1 MGRCGDLFGRRP
13 RRCRADSRGL
23 ALITQPRGQFDVTPE
38 QRAIGALAAEVAAR
52 EIAPHVAQWDREH
65 VFPRELYR
73 KLTDAGIMGILVPEE
88 YGGAGAEYLS
98 YALAIEELAR
108 VDAGTAVTVS
118 VHSMICSA
126 ICRLGTPQQKE
137 FWLPQLAS
145 GDVLAGFALTESDAG
160 SDAAALRATAKRS
173 NGGYV
178 LDGRKQWCSTGS
190 YAGVI
195 MGMFRTGGAGARGVS
210 AFLIDAALPGISVER
225 VTEKLGIHTS
235 NTCDVAFDGV
245 EVDSNALLGEEGAG
259 FANAMSAL
267 TAGRIGIAAQAI
279 GILAACLDESVK
291 FAKERVAFGKP
302 IGAFEGISFK
312 IAQMA
317 TDLDAARLL
326 NYRAAALAD
335 AGESFALAASKAKL
349 FASTAA
355 RKHAAE
361 ALQIHGGYGYTS
373 EFPVERHYRD
383 AKITEIYEGTSEIQQ
398 LIVARSLLGRLD

>member
-1 MGRCGDLFGRRP
+1 MIETKP
-13 RRCRADSRGL
+13 A
-23 ALITQPRGQFDVTPE
+23 QFELSDE
-38 QRAIGALAAEVAAR
+38 QRQIGALAAEIAQR
-52 EIAPHVAQWDREH
+52 EIAPHVEHWDREH
-65 VFPRELYR
+65 LFPRELYG
-73 KLTDAGIMGILVPEE
+73 KLTEAGIMGMLVPEE
-88 YGGAGAEYLS
+88 YGGVEAEYLA

-126 ICRLGTPQQKE
+126 ILKMGTREQKE
-137 FWLPQLAS
+137 RWLPALATA
-145 GDVLAGFALTESDAG
+145 DVIAGFALTESDAG
-160 SDAAALRATAKRS
+160 SDAAALRATAKRD
-173 NGGYV
+173 GAGYA
-178 LDGRKQWCSTGS
+178 LNGRKQWCTSGS

-195 MGMFRTGGAGARGVS
+195 MGMFRTGGAGPKGVS
-210 AFLIDAALPGISVER
+210 AFLIDPSLPGISVER
-225 VTEKLGIHTS
+225 VTQKLGIHTS
-235 NTCDVAFDGV
+235 NTCDLAFDDVKVAG
-245 EVDSNALLGEEGAG
+245 DALLGEEGTG
-259 FANAMSAL
+259 FGNAMTAL

-302 IGAFEGISFK
+302 IGAFEGVSFK

-317 TDLDAARLL
+317 MDLDAARMLT
-326 NYRAAALAD
+326 YRAAALAD
-335 AGESFALAASKAKL
+335 AGEPFAIAASKAKL

-398 LIVARSLLGRLD
+398 LIIARSLLGRLE

>member
-1 MGRCGDLFGRRP
+1 
-13 RRCRADSRGL
+13 
-23 ALITQPRGQFDVTPE
+23 
-38 QRAIGALAAEVAAR
+38 
-52 EIAPHVAQWDREH
+52 
-65 VFPRELYR
+65 LYG
-73 KLTDAGIMGILVPEE
+73 KLTVAGLMGILVPEE
-88 YGGAGAEYLS
+88 YGGAGADYLS

-126 ICRLGTPQQKE
+126 IRKLGTGQQKDR
-137 FWLPQLAS
+137 WLKRLAAD
-145 GDVLAGFALTESDAG
+145 DVIAGFALTESDAG
-160 SDAAALRATAKRS
+160 SDAAAIRATAKRAT
-173 NGGYV
+173 GGYV
-178 LDGRKQWCSTGS
+178 LNGRKQWCTTGS

-210 AFLIDAALPGISVER
+210 AFLIEPNLPGITVER
-225 VTEKLGIHTS
+225 VTEKLGILTS
-235 NTCDVAFDGV
+235 NTCDLAFDDV
-245 EVDSNALLGEEGAG
+245 RLDDDALLGEEGAG
-259 FANAMSAL
+259 FGNAMNAL

-279 GILAACLDESVK
+279 GILAACLDEAVK

-302 IGAFEGISFK
+302 IGAYEGVSFK
-312 IAQMA
+312 VAQMA
-317 TDLDAARLL
+317 VDLDAARLL
-326 NYRAAALAD
+326 TYRAASLAD
-335 AGESFALAASKAKL
+335 AGEPFALAASKAKL

-398 LIVARSLLGRLD
+398 LIIARSLLGRLE

>member
-1 MGRCGDLFGRRP
+1 M
-13 RRCRADSRGL
+13 L
-23 ALITQPRGQFDVTPE
+23 ATTRGQFALTDE
-38 QRAIGALAAEVAAR
+38 QRAIGSLAAEIAQR
-52 EIAPHVAQWDREH
+52 EIAPFVAQWDRDH

-73 KLTDAGIMGILVPEE
+73 KLTTAGIMGILVPEE
-88 YGGAGAEYLS
+88 FGGAGADYLS

-126 ICRLGTPQQKE
+126 IGKLGTQRQKE
-137 FWLPQLAS
+137 RWLPVLAS
-145 GDVLAGFALTESDAG
+145 GNAIAGFALTESDAG
-160 SDAAALRATAKRS
+160 SDAAAIRSTASRTA
-173 NGGYV
+173 GGYV
-178 LDGRKQWCSTGS
+178 IRGRKQWCTSGS
-190 YAGVI
+190 YAAVI
-195 MGMFRTGGAGARGVS
+195 MGMFRTGSPGARGVS
-210 AFLIDAALPGISVER
+210 AFLIEPNLPGITVER

-235 NTCDVAFDGV
+235 NTCDLAFDGV
-245 EVDSNALLGEEGAG
+245 ELGEDALLGEEGAG
-259 FANAMSAL
+259 FGNAMTAL

-302 IGAFEGISFK
+302 IGAFEGVSFK
-312 IAQMA
+312 VAQMA
-317 TDLDAARLL
+317 MDLDAARLL
-326 NYRAAALAD
+326 NYRAAAMAD

-398 LIVARSLLGRLD
+398 LIIARSLLGRLE

>member
-1 MGRCGDLFGRRP
+1 LIEADRP
-13 RRCRADSRGL
+13 RFELTD
-23 ALITQPRGQFDVTPE
+23 E
-38 QRAIGALAAEVAAR
+38 QRAIGALAAQIAQR
-52 EIAPHVAQWDREH
+52 EIAPFVTQWDRDR
-65 VFPRELYR
+65 VFPRELYS
-73 KLTDAGIMGILVPEE
+73 KLTDAGIMGILVPDEF
-88 YGGAGAEYLS
+88 GGAGADYLS

-108 VDAGTAVTVS
+108 ADAGTAVTVS

-126 ICRLGTPQQKE
+126 ICRLGTQQQKE
-137 FWLPQLAS
+137 RWLNRLAT
-145 GDVLAGFALTESDAG
+145 GDVIAGFALTESDAG
-160 SDAAALRATAKRS
+160 SDAASIRATATRS
-173 NGGYV
+173 PDGYV
-178 LDGRKQWCSTGS
+178 LRGRKQWCTSGS

-195 MGMFRTGGAGARGVS
+195 MGMFRTGGSGARGVS
-210 AFLIDAALPGISVER
+210 AFLIEPNLKGMSVER

-235 NTCDVAFDGV
+235 NTCDLAFEDVVIG
-245 EVDSNALLGEEGAG
+245 EDALVGDEGTG
-259 FANAMSAL
+259 FGNAMTAL

-302 IGAFEGISFK
+302 IGAFEGVSFK

-317 TDLDAARLL
+317 MDLDAARLL
-326 NYRAAALAD
+326 NYRAAWLAD

-398 LIVARSLLGRLD
+398 LIIARSLLGRLD

>member
-1 MGRCGDLFGRRP
+1 
-13 RRCRADSRGL
+13 
-23 ALITQPRGQFDVTPE
+23 
-38 QRAIGALAAEVAAR
+38 
-52 EIAPHVAQWDREH
+52 
-65 VFPRELYR
+65 
-73 KLTDAGIMGILVPEE
+73 MGILVPDA
-88 YGGAGAEYLS
+88 YGGAGADYLS

-126 ICRLGTPQQKE
+126 ILRLGTQTQKE
-137 FWLPQLAS
+137 RWLPQLA
-145 GDVLAGFALTESDAG
+145 GENVIAGFALTESDAG
-160 SDAAALRATAKRS
+160 SDAAALRATARQR

-178 LDGRKQWCSTGS
+178 LDGRKQWCTSGS

-195 MGMFRTGGAGARGVS
+195 MGMFRTGGAGSRGVS
-210 AFLIDAALPGISVER
+210 AFLIEANLPGITVER

-235 NTCDVAFDGV
+235 NTCDLAFDGV
-245 EVDSNALLGEEGAG
+245 EIGADALLGEEGSG
-259 FANAMSAL
+259 FGNAMKAL

-291 FAKERVAFGKP
+291 FAQERIAFGKP
-302 IGAFEGISFK
+302 IGGFEGISFK

-317 TDLDAARLL
+317 MDLDAARLL

-335 AGESFALAASKAKL
+335 SGADFGVAASKAKL

-361 ALQIHGGYGYTS
+361 ALQIHGGYGYTT

-398 LIVARSLLGRLD
+398 VIIGRSLLGRLD

>member
-1 MGRCGDLFGRRP
+1 MI
-13 RRCRADSRGL
+13 A
-23 ALITQPRGQFDVTPE
+23 QEQGQFELTGE
-38 QRAIGALAAEVAAR
+38 QRAIGALAAEIAAR
-52 EIAPHVAQWDREH
+52 EIAPHVAQWDRDRI
-65 VFPRELYR
+65 FPRELYR
-73 KLTDAGIMGILVPEE
+73 KLTDAGIMGMLVPQE
-88 YGGAGAEYLS
+88 YGGAGADYVS

-126 ICRLGTPQQKE
+126 IQKLGTQKQRE
-137 FWLPQLAS
+137 RWLHRLATD
-145 GDVLAGFALTESDAG
+145 DVIAGFALTESDAG
-160 SDAAALRATAKRS
+160 SDAAAIRATAKRHAS
-173 NGGYV
+173 GYV
-178 LDGRKQWCSTGS
+178 LNGRKQWCSTGS

-195 MGMFRTGGAGARGVS
+195 MGMFRTGGPGARGVS
-210 AFLIDAALPGISVER
+210 AFLVEANLPGITVES

-235 NTCDVAFDGV
+235 NTCDLAFDGV
-245 EVDSNALLGEEGAG
+245 EVGDEALLGAEGTG
-259 FANAMSAL
+259 FGNAMTAL

-291 FAKERVAFGKP
+291 FATERVAFGKP
-302 IGAFEGISFK
+302 IGAFEGVSFK

-317 TDLDAARLL
+317 MDLDAARLL
-326 NYRAAALAD
+326 NYRAAAMAD
-335 AGESFALAASKAKL
+335 AGQNFGLAASKAKL

-398 LIVARSLLGRLD
+398 LIIARSLLGRLD